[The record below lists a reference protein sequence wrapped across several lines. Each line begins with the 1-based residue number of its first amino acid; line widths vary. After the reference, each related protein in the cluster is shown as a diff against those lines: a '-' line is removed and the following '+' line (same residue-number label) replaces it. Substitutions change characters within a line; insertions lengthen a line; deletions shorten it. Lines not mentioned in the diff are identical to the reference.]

1 MLAVTAVLLLVVMS
15 GRFIKYMAEAA
26 DRGFSPEMLVSV
38 MGYRLPGFLEV
49 ILPLGLF
56 LGILMAYGRLY
67 LDSEMTV
74 LSACGMSM
82 RRLVVVT
89 LIPATLVAGVV
100 AYLSLNLSPMGAREA
115 QALFDE
121 QRNRTA
127 FDLLTPGRFQQLGRA
142 GQVAYTESLT
152 GDAGNMHNVFIS
164 QPERNA
170 AGETE
175 LVLLIAESGYQQVDE
190 NTGSHF
196 LVMENGY
203 RYDGEPGTA
212 DYRVTS
218 YDKYAIKLPTPK
230 PVTRR
235 LESEMK
241 PTAVLIGS
249 SDAADIA
256 QLQWRISLPLLVP
269 IIALIA
275 VPLSRVN
282 PRQGRYM
289 RLLPSIFLYMGYI
302 TLLSVARSAVGD
314 EEIPAWLGLWWIHLI
329 FLGIGLALLANL
341 HHKLPW
347 VNK

>member
-26 DRGFSPEMLVSV
+26 AKGFSPEMLVSV
-38 MGYRLPGFLEV
+38 MGYRLPGFLEL

-82 RRLVVVT
+82 RRLVVIT
-89 LIPATLVAGVV
+89 LIPATLVAIAV
-100 AYLSLNLSPMGAREA
+100 AFLSLNLSPMGAREA

-121 QRNRTA
+121 QRNRTE
-127 FDLLTPGRFQQLGRA
+127 FDFLTPGRFQQLGKS

-152 GDAGNMHNVFIS
+152 GDARNMHNVFIS

-212 DYRVTS
+212 DYRVTR

-241 PTAVLIGS
+241 PTAALLGS
-249 SDAADIA
+249 SNPADIA

-314 EEIPAWLGLWWIHLI
+314 EKIPAWLGLWWIHLG

-347 VNK
+347 VSK

>member
-1 MLAVTAVLLLVVMS
+1 MLAVTSVLLLVVMS
-15 GRFIKYMAEAA
+15 GRLIKYLAEAA
-26 DRGFSPEMLVSV
+26 AKGFPADMLLGV
-38 MGYRLPGFLEV
+38 MAYRLPGFLEL
-49 ILPLGLF
+49 ILPLGFF

-82 RRLVVVT
+82 RRLVVIT
-89 LIPATLVAGVV
+89 LIPASIVTVAV
-100 AYLSLNLSPMGAREA
+100 AFLSLDFSPRGERAA
-115 QALFDE
+115 QTLYDE
-121 QRNRTA
+121 QRNRTE
-127 FDLLTPGRFQQLGRA
+127 FDLLTPGRFQLLGKS
-142 GQVAYTESLT
+142 GQVAYTESLSD
-152 GDAGNMHNVFIS
+152 GSRRMHNVFIS
-164 QPERNA
+164 QPERKA
-170 AGETE
+170 SGETD
-175 LVLLIAESGYQQVDE
+175 LVLLAAESGYQHVDE

-218 YDKYAIKLPTPK
+218 YDKYAIKLPTPE
-230 PVTRR
+230 PIVRS
-235 LESEMK
+235 LNSEMK
-241 PTAVLIGS
+241 PTLELFES
-249 SDAADIA
+249 SSPEDIA

-289 RLLPSIFLYMGYI
+289 RLLPSIFLYLGYVM
-302 TLLSVARSAVGD
+302 LLSVARSAVGD
-314 EEIPAWLGLWWIHLI
+314 EKIPTWLGLWWIHLL

-347 VNK
+347 YHK

>member
-1 MLAVTAVLLLVVMS
+1 MLAITTVLLLVVMS
-15 GRFIKYMAEAA
+15 GRFIKYLAEAA
-26 DRGFSPEMLVSV
+26 AKGFPADMLLGV
-38 MGYRLPGFLEV
+38 MVYRLPGFLEL
-49 ILPLGLF
+49 ILPLGFF

-74 LSACGMSM
+74 LSACGMSV
-82 RRLVVVT
+82 RRLVVIT
-89 LIPATLVAGVV
+89 LVPATIVTVAV
-100 AYLSLNLSPMGAREA
+100 AFLSLDFSPRGAREA

-121 QRNRTA
+121 QRNSTE
-127 FDLLTPGRFQQLGRA
+127 FDLLTPGRFQPLGKSR
-142 GQVAYTESLT
+142 QVAYIESLS
-152 GDAGNMHNVFIS
+152 DDSRLMHNVFIS
-164 QPERNA
+164 QRERNA
-170 AGETE
+170 SGEIQ
-175 LVLLIAESGYQQVDE
+175 LVLLAAESGYQHVDE

-218 YDKYAIKLPTPK
+218 YDKYVIKLPTPE
-230 PVTRR
+230 PVAVR
-235 LESEMK
+235 LTSEMK
-241 PTAVLIGS
+241 PTAELFES
-249 SDAADIA
+249 SRPADIA

-282 PRQGRYM
+282 PRHGRYM
-289 RLLPSIFLYMGYI
+289 RLLPSIFLYMGYV
-302 TLLSVARSAVGD
+302 TLLSVARSAVAD
-314 EEIPAWLGLWWIHLI
+314 EEIPAWLGLWWIHLL

-347 VNK
+347 YHK

>member
-26 DRGFSPEMLVSV
+26 AKGFSPEVLMTV
-38 MGYRLPGFLEV
+38 MAYRLPGFLEL

-82 RRLVVVT
+82 RRLVIIT
-89 LIPATLVAGVV
+89 LIPALLVSLAV
-100 AYLSLNLSPMGAREA
+100 AYLSLDLSPRGARHA
-115 QALFDE
+115 QELFDE
-121 QRNRTA
+121 QRNRTE
-127 FDLLTPGRFQQLGRA
+127 FDLLTPGRFQTLGKP
-142 GQVAYTESLT
+142 GQVAYTQSLT
-152 GDAGNMHNVFIS
+152 GDARDMKNVFIS
-164 QPERNA
+164 QLKSTK

-175 LVLLIAESGYQQVDE
+175 LTLLIAESGYQRVDE
-190 NTGSHF
+190 ATGSHF
-196 LVMENGY
+196 LVMNNGY

-218 YDKYAIKLPTPK
+218 YDKYAIKLPRPK
-230 PVTRR
+230 AVSREV
-235 LESEMK
+235 ESEMK
-241 PTAVLIGS
+241 PTAELFNSTSPG
-249 SDAADIA
+249 DIA

-269 IIALIA
+269 IVALIA
-275 VPLSRVN
+275 VPLSRVS

-289 RLLPSIFLYMGYI
+289 RLLPSIFLYMGYV

-314 EEIPAWLGLWWIHLI
+314 GTIPVWLGLWWIHLL
-329 FLGIGLALLANL
+329 FLGIGLALLGNL

-347 VNK
+347 VSK